1 MCEAGVCDVDSEDV
15 ENDKLTVNPIRDKAK
30 SAPIDTLPS
39 DEQLKVQISAP
50 SYFHS
55 LKENQAPPFR
65 KPEKERR
72 PCLLLDNLVT
82 ENDVVEIVAAADDED
97 QLKKYLRNLNDLYYY
112 YTPILPMSLAMFF
125 M

>member
-97 QLKKYLRNLNDLYYY
+97 QLKKYLRNLNDLYYCC
-112 YTPILPMSLAMFF
+112 TPILPMSLAMFF

>member
-1 MCEAGVCDVDSEDV
+1 MCEAGVCDIDSEDI
-15 ENDKLTVNPIRDKAK
+15 ENDNLNVNPICDKAK

-39 DEQLKVQISAP
+39 EELLTVQISAP

-65 KPEKERR
+65 KPEKARR

-82 ENDVVEIVAAADDED
+82 EEEVVVMVAAAVTED
-97 QLKKYLRNLNDLYYY
+97 SLIKYLRNFTVFDL
-112 YTPILPMSLAMFF
+112 ILF
-125 M
+125 